1 MASRFPSSLHQRD
14 SRSDLFKG
22 YTGGASRN
30 VSASPSRQLHQ
41 QQQHQQ
47 QQSPYGGNGSGSGYG
62 YGGYQ
67 PNGGGVGSSGSS
79 HLGVGVGSAGFR
91 PATPNRKGQ
100 YSDAVLN
107 ELESQNDQQVDG
119 ILGKVRLLKD
129 MTVAIGDEIR
139 DSSALAEK
147 MNEGF
152 DQTRLRVGRT
162 MNRMLVMAERTG
174 VGWRVWLAFFAAVIF
189 LFVYVWLF

>member
-1 MASRFPSSLHQRD
+1 MASRFGSSSLHQRD

-22 YTGGASRN
+22 YTGGGGVSSRS
-30 VSASPSRQLHQ
+30 VSASPSRHFTPPY

-47 QQSPYGGNGSGSGYG
+47 QPPAGAGYYG

-67 PNGGGVGSSGSS
+67 PGAASGSN
-79 HLGVGVGSAGFR
+79 HLGVGGAAESRGFR

-107 ELESQNDQQVDG
+107 ELESQNDQQVEG
-119 ILGKVRLLKD
+119 IMGKVKLLKD
-129 MTVAIGDEIR
+129 MTIAIGDEIR

-152 DQTRLRVGRT
+152 DQTRLRLGRT